1 MYKLTLYRL
10 IFKYYNWMEKIIDE
24 NLRCKEIKIFSMS
37 KDDPILKNKTYSYV
51 QNEFKKILVNDKGK
65 FLYYRR

>member
-1 MYKLTLYRL
+1 MYKLTLHRL

-37 KDDPILKNKTYSYV
+37 KDDPIFKNKTYSYV
-51 QNEFKKILVNDKGK
+51 QNELKK
-65 FLYYRR
+65 F